1 MTFHSFDNYTLK
13 DKRLKT
19 MRHKNSVFVYLIF
32 FVVMLSTSCYPRV
45 IRRYQHVK
53 DTSLA
58 RVQVRKKLIVGVREY
73 YPPYTAQLSNGGF
86 EGFDIDLALAVAK
99 ELNVKVEFRALSQR
113 EVMSGL
119 EKKTVDCLW
128 SGFSII
134 DFRSAEIITSAPYLK
149 TSVAAFVPKGSEYE
163 SLKDLRDG
171 SIGFIAV
178 GETLRAAGVTE
189 TVLKDYPKVKPYYD
203 LPLAIN
209 ALKQKKLDAIATD
222 IWTIFHLSSRVG
234 EVVVFKEPIQQ
245 RSCSVIFSRTDETL
259 CTKINEILLKL
270 EYEGTLEA
278 LSRKWFGADIIILGK

>member
-19 MRHKNSVFVYLIF
+19 MRHKNSVFVCLIF

-113 EVMSGL
+113 EIMAGL

-149 TSVAAFVPKGSEYE
+149 TSVAAFVPKG
-163 SLKDLRDG
+163 
-171 SIGFIAV
+171 F
-178 GETLRAAGVTE
+178 
-189 TVLKDYPKVKPYYD
+189 
-203 LPLAIN
+203 
-209 ALKQKKLDAIATD
+209 
-222 IWTIFHLSSRVG
+222 
-234 EVVVFKEPIQQ
+234 
-245 RSCSVIFSRTDETL
+245 
-259 CTKINEILLKL
+259 
-270 EYEGTLEA
+270 
-278 LSRKWFGADIIILGK
+278 